1 MKTTNNLILNPSWVT
16 GFTDAEGCFS
26 VILTQRSNSKWR
38 IMVSFEINL
47 DKKDIAILHS
57 LRDYFGV
64 GSVYSSPN
72 RSLCVYR
79 VNKIDDLINV
89 IIPHFEDY
97 PLLTKKYS
105 DFVLWS
111 KVVNIISNKEHLT
124 PTGFNTVLTYYASIN
139 KGMTPKVSSQFPNI
153 LGVGKVENNALN
165 SSMEL
170 NPFWVT
176 GFTAG
181 DGGFS
186 VGYRTGINSSEIFYF
201 RFHIAQHS
209 RDVVL
214 MNKLIQFFDCGN
226 VNVRITDN
234 RCDFYVQGLNKIINN
249 IIPHFDNYPLQ
260 NIKHLDFADFKK
272 AAELYKTDGKKNG
285 ELIKSI
291 INNMNSKRIH

>member
-1 MKTTNNLILNPSWVT
+1 
-16 GFTDAEGCFS
+16 
-26 VILTQRSNSKWR
+26 
-38 IMVSFEINL
+38 MVSYEINL
-47 DKKDIAILHS
+47 HVKDIAILHS
-57 LRDYFGV
+57 IRDFFGV

-79 VNKIDDLINV
+79 VNHIDDLINV
-89 IIPHFEDY
+89 IIPHFEDN
-97 PLLTKKYS
+97 PLLTQKYS

-111 KVVNIISNKEHLT
+111 KVVNIISTKGHLT
-124 PTGFNTVLTYYASIN
+124 PTGFNTILTYYASIN
-139 KGMTPKVSSQFPNI
+139 KGMSSKVASQFPNI
-153 LGVGKVENNALN
+153 VGVEKVVNNVLD
-165 SSMEL
+165 SSLEL

-176 GFTAG
+176 GFTSG

-186 VGYRTGINSSEIFYF
+186 VGIRTGINSSEIFYF

-226 VNVRITDN
+226 VNIRIKDN
-234 RCDFYVQGLNKIINN
+234 RCDFYVQDLTKIINN
-249 IIPHFDNYPLQ
+249 IIPHFENYPLQ

-285 ELIKSI
+285 EAIKSI
-291 INNMNSKRIH
+291 INNMNSKRTY